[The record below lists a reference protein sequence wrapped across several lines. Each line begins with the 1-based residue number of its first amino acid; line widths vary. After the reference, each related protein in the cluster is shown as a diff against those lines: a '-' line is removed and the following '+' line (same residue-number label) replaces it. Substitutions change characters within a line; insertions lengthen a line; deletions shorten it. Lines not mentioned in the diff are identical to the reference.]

1 MLSPSGYSPP
11 PSSSQ
16 MSSPPYTP
24 YPYSPE
30 KTSPYQGY
38 NNQSPSYNHY
48 QLLQQPPLTPY
59 VDNQSENN
67 YAGSPTKS
75 IHITL
80 ASCNQSS
87 VDSQHELSPPYSASN
102 YSFPSPTNSPSNSLG
117 YCSGSDS
124 TSCPYSS
131 PQTQHSPYADA
142 TLPYLDTLPGVPGLT
157 MDAQAIFMPDLTGFS
172 DCPFPTAGETNFTEV
187 FSNGS
192 HQKQATQ
199 GIQYQEST
207 MIFAPT
213 MSQQQPTMGGYAAQA
228 KARYNHIAVAG
239 GHSNET
245 RRLRNEGTEIKD
257 ISRWL
262 QESAPVH

>member
-187 FSNGS
+187 FFQWKS
-192 HQKQATQ
+192 QKQATQ